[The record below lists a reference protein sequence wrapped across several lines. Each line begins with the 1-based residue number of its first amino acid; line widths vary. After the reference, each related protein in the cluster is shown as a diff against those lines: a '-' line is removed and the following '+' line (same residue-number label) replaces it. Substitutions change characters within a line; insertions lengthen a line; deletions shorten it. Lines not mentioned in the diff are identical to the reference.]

1 MIVVGEIAIAI
12 NSIAQVIQE
21 NDCLRIYR
29 LDGHNTTLNKT
40 ESAEFLNQVNA
51 MAAEA
56 EKQLVRQRAAQSG
69 IIGVN

>member
-12 NSIAQVIQE
+12 NSIAQVTLE
-21 NDCLRIYR
+21 HNCLTVFR
-29 LDGHNTTLNKT
+29 LDGHSQTFNEA
-40 ESAEFLNQVNA
+40 ESKDFIEQVNA